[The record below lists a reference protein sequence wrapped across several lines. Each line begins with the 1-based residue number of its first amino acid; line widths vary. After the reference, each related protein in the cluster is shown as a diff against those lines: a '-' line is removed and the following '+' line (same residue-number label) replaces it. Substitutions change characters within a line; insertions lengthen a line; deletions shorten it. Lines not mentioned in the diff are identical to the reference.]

1 MTPHDPPRDGAE
13 ERPPEALR
21 RAFGDVE
28 HAAVELAMIVRSIE
42 SVRASLSVEER
53 AESLDELLRFAMPR
67 VERLEAA
74 VKVLRP
80 RMYR

>member
-1 MTPHDPPRDGAE
+1 MRDPSADGALA
-13 ERPPEALR
+13 RPPEALR

-28 HAAVELAMIVRSIE
+28 HATIELAMIVRSIE
-42 SVRASLSVEER
+42 SVWASLSVEER
-53 AESLDELLRFAMPR
+53 AESLDELLQFAMPR

-80 RMYR
+80 SMYR